1 MPMASESPRIVCVL
15 GMHRSGTS
23 VTAGILHHLG
33 MFLGREHRMMEPA
46 EDNPRG
52 FWEYEPFRL
61 LNDEILAALG
71 GTWDRPPSFP
81 SRWERSRA
89 VRELARRGKRLASE
103 EFGEHERWAW
113 KDPRTS
119 LTLPLWERV
128 LSPMRYA
135 LCVRNPLDVARSLEG
150 RDGIPIADGIALW
163 LTYVRAAVRNTA
175 DRPRLVVAFDDLIR
189 APLGEAARI
198 AAFAGVAIDEA
209 GERRVEGFVASELR
223 HHETPPGEILEAGE
237 IPPEARALYA
247 LLRLRARADG
257 DEGRALDE
265 ALAALATA

>member
-1 MPMASESPRIVCVL
+1 MGPVTDPVVVCVL

-23 VTAGILHHLG
+23 ATAGILHHLG
-33 MFLGREHRMMEPA
+33 VFLGRADRMMEPA

-71 GTWDRPPSFP
+71 GTWDRPPAFAR
-81 SRWERSRA
+81 RWERGRSL
-89 VRELARRGKRLASE
+89 RELARRGKQLASE
-103 EFGEHERWAW
+103 EFGGQERWAW

-128 LSPMRYA
+128 LPPMRYA
-135 LCVRNPLDVARSLEG
+135 LCVRNPVDVARSLEG

-163 LTYVRAAVRNTA
+163 LTYVRAAVRNTM

-189 APLGEAARI
+189 DPRAEAARI
-198 AAFAGVAIDEA
+198 AVFGGVPLDEE
-209 GERRVEGFVASELR
+209 GKLRVEGFVASELR
-223 HHETPPGEILEAGE
+223 HHETPMGEVLEAAG

-247 LLRLRARADG
+247 LLRLRARA
-257 DEGRALDE
+257 EGPEARALDE
-265 ALAALATA
+265 ALGALAPA